1 MSAHLRRAILMME
14 AARPASGY
22 KPETSA
28 EWDRLTRTHEE
39 LGYAMYREAGMS
51 EREARDLAQQ
61 THGGVAGRLLLSIA
75 FGEDGHG

>member
-1 MSAHLRRAILMME
+1 M
-14 AARPASGY
+14 
-22 KPETSA
+22 
-28 EWDRLTRTHEE
+28 
-39 LGYAMYREAGMS
+39 GYAMYREAGMS